1 MKKILDFDKVKSTIK
16 NYFVDYKNEL
26 KSDKS
31 LMRKFL
37 ILSGVEFLLLAFTI
51 VFDLCMKE
59 FLYDFLLKH
68 DGNYTVIKGFLD
80 LTYSENTGAGFG
92 MFKDGTLALTIITAI
107 IIVAIFGY
115 LLVAKRKDVWL
126 RISLVLIAG
135 GGIGNLVDRIGLQYV
150 RDFFEFTFMDFAI
163 FNIADFFVTV
173 GAFMLVFYL
182 IYLIVKDYLDGK
194 KKNKSETGVLTE
206 ENTVSSTPAGTVE
219 IADLQPEN
227 PGEEVS
233 EQSEKE

>member
-1 MKKILDFDKVKSTIK
+1 MNKILDFDKVKNKVKS
-16 NYFVDYKNEL
+16 YFVDYTNEL

-31 LMRKFL
+31 LLKKFL
-37 ILSGVEFLLLAFTI
+37 IISGIEFLLLAFTI

-59 FLYDFLLKH
+59 FLYDFLLQH
-68 DGNYTVIKGFLD
+68 NGNYVAVKGFLD

-107 IIVAIFGY
+107 IIVAIFAY
-115 LLVAKRKDVWL
+115 LLIAKRKDMWL

-135 GGIGNLVDRIGLQYV
+135 GGIGNLVDRVGLGYV

-173 GAFMLVFYL
+173 GAFMLIFYL
-182 IYLIVKDYLDGK
+182 IYLIVADFAKGKGK
-194 KKNKSETGVLTE
+194 KEESGSLT
-206 ENTVSSTPAGTVE
+206 A
-219 IADLQPEN
+219 QK
-227 PGEEVS
+227 
-233 EQSEKE
+233 EKDNLDNN

>member
-1 MKKILDFDKVKSTIK
+1 MKKILDFDRVKDYFK
-16 NYFVDYKNEL
+16 NSINQL
-26 KSDKS
+26 KTDKS
-31 LMRKFL
+31 LLKKFL
-37 ILSGVEFLLLAFTI
+37 IISGIEFLLLAFTI

-59 FLYDFLLKH
+59 YLYDFLLDKG
-68 DGNYTVIKGFLD
+68 GNYTVIKGFLD

-92 MFKDGTLALTIITAI
+92 MFKDGTLALTVITAI

-115 LLVAKRKDVWL
+115 LLVAKRNEIWL

-135 GGIGNLVDRIGLQYV
+135 GGIGNLVDRIGLKYV

-182 IYLIVKDYLDGK
+182 IYVLVKEFLNGK
-194 KKNKSETGVLTE
+194 NTNKDENATLTASNAAETAVDNKVDSVVAAEEKSEETVVEKADE
-206 ENTVSSTPAGTVE
+206 E
-219 IADLQPEN
+219 
-227 PGEEVS
+227 
-233 EQSEKE
+233 